1 MTEISRARVRNKL
14 VVWQYN
20 CNKEQAVMLDLQH
33 QLDSRVV
40 DILLLQEP
48 YMYKGEI
55 RGLSTQY
62 RVLRE
67 THMTIGVL
75 EQVL

>member
-48 YMYKGEI
+48 YMYKGLVHAVQSFC
-55 RGLSTQY
+55 GKHT
-62 RVLRE
+62 
-67 THMTIGVL
+67 
-75 EQVL
+75 